1 MYRLLFKLEIKKVKF
16 NLIFFFLLELD
27 EGIMKKDLY
36 VIVLH

>member
-16 NLIFFFLLELD
+16 NLIFFFLELD
-27 EGIMKKDLY
+27 KGIMKKDLY